1 MRRKMFLITILV
13 ALGFGISLSLFLLIG
28 GAATMIIT
36 SVLAMAFDSLFVII
50 QRYNR
55 PRLVKIM
62 TRFQSIK

>member
-1 MRRKMFLITILV
+1 ML
-13 ALGFGISLSLFLLIG
+13 LSLLPIAFIPLLG
-28 GAATMIIT
+28 GAAAMIIT